1 MNKYIAEFIGTFFLV
16 LTIGCTGIGAG
27 AGVIAPL
34 AIGAALMV
42 MVFAGG
48 HISGAH
54 YNPAVTLGVL
64 IRGKVNGADVVPYM
78 VAQLFG
84 AAIAAVVVTK
94 FLRAGIDVTP
104 IAPKIGPALLA
115 EFLFTFAL
123 VYVVLNAATAEGTS
137 GNSFYGLAIG
147 MTVMTGAFAV
157 GDISGGAFNPA
168 VALGISILGISTWG
182 NIWIY
187 LLANFAAAVAAAVV
201 FNLINPPAQ
210 TTPIATDEPPYETP
224 R

>member
-16 LTIGCTGIGAG
+16 LTIGCTVIGAIP
-27 AGVIAPL
+27 GVIAPL

-42 MVFAGG
+42 MVYAGG
-48 HISGAH
+48 HISGGH
-54 YNPAVTLGVL
+54 YNPAVTLGVM
-64 IRGKVNGADVVPYM
+64 IRGKIKVADALPYM
-78 VAQLFG
+78 VSQLL
-84 AAIAAVVVTK
+84 AAAAAAAAVKV
-94 FLRAGIDVTP
+94 LRAGVVITP
-104 IAPKIGPALLA
+104 MIPKIGPALLA

-123 VYVVLNAATAEGTS
+123 VYVVLNSATAEDTS

-168 VALGISILGISTWG
+168 VAVGISVLGLASWS

-187 LLANFAAAVAAAVV
+187 LAANFGAAAVAALI
-201 FNLINPPAQ
+201 FNLINPSEKTAKN
-210 TTPIATDEPPYETP
+210 
-224 R
+224 